1 MIKEVKMP
9 SFGEDLLQI
18 DVSYPPS
25 NDVEKVKHLFAE
37 IAEIMKKNY
46 EDNRSPIKS
55 VLFDNAISGIING
68 SSAVEKVLTYKHYT
82 ENGEG
87 I

>member
-1 MIKEVKMP
+1 
-9 SFGEDLLQI
+9 
-18 DVSYPPS
+18 
-25 NDVEKVKHLFAE
+25 
-37 IAEIMKKNY
+37 MKKNY